1 MTSAR
6 LLRVCMVLLM
16 LDVGCLALGKPQ
28 SWLYSLGMRAVMID
42 FLLLL
47 VGRGLYLFRES
58 GG

>member
-6 LLRVCMVLLM
+6 LLHVCMVLL
-16 LDVGCLALGKPQ
+16 LADVGCLALGKPQ
-28 SWLYSLGMRAVMID
+28 SWLYSLGMRGVMID

-47 VGRGLYLFRES
+47 VVCGLYLFRES